1 MEEEDCPKTRIF
13 SGFFGF
19 PRFRVSGIRR
29 RWNAC
34 ISQIVVLTTLSC
46 VRFTA
51 VFPGF
56 LREFRIP
63 PIRRTERAP
72 LCEPR
77 WRASPRAGGRSSHGA
92 MKNVSARRQMMDPV
106 SQAVLKPPMS
116 RAIVEMARARWHVVR
131 AQRRARPGPGALINL
146 GRWARSRRAVHDRR
160 LSRVSGSMRLLLHR
174 DRSSCIIT
182 EQKTRLCRMIEK
194 GLGAR

>member
-13 SGFFGF
+13 SGVFGF
-19 PRFRVSGIRR
+19 PRFRATGIRK
-29 RWNAC
+29 RWNAY
-34 ISQIVVLTTLSC
+34 IAQSVVLTILSC

-56 LREFRIP
+56 LQEFRIP

-77 WRASPRAGGRSSHGA
+77 WRASPRAGGRSSHGT
-92 MKNVSARRQMMDPV
+92 MKNVSARRQMMVPV
-106 SQAVLKPPMS
+106 SQVVLKPPMS
-116 RAIVEMARARWHVVR
+116 RAIVEMARARWPFVR

-146 GRWARSRRAVHDRR
+146 GRWAAHAGRSTIDGSRRSPARCACSCIAIDRR
-160 LSRVSGSMRLLLHR
+160 
-174 DRSSCIIT
+174 
-182 EQKTRLCRMIEK
+182 
-194 GLGAR
+194 A